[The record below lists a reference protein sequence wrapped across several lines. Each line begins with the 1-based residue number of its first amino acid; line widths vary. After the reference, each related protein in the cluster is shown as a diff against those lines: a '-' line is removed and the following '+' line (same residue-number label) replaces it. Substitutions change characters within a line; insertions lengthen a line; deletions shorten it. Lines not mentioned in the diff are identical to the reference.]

1 MMGDT
6 VLRRNKDDRPDK
18 ALSVQI
24 ALAEFTKLR
33 DEITTRTTIQWTIVG
48 LNVTGSGV
56 VAGFAL
62 ADPSR
67 RQLLLMLPL
76 FTPSL
81 GMLFIDHGFNIL
93 RIGRFIESKIAPV
106 LRNAAADQGLL
117 NHETEAYARGS
128 RIALRLLPFGIPLV
142 LLFNVVPL
150 AALVIVLPAVR
161 EGWAWTTWDIGVAL
175 SVTQMVFWA
184 VFLAQPFRR

>member
-6 VLRRNKDDRPDK
+6 VFRRNKDDRPDK
-18 ALSVQI
+18 ELSVQI

-62 ADPSR
+62 ADASR

-93 RIGRFIESKIAPV
+93 RIGRFIDSTIAPV
-106 LRNAAADQGLL
+106 LRNAAANQDLL

-128 RIALRLLPFGIPLV
+128 RIALRLLPFGVPLV
-142 LLFNVVPL
+142 LLFNVVPV

-161 EGWAWTTWDIGVAL
+161 EGWA
-175 SVTQMVFWA
+175 
-184 VFLAQPFRR
+184 